1 MTSFKTIA
9 ALCILGYNFK
19 NGNAI
24 KQYIGSGPVCETY
37 NTYS

>member
-1 MTSFKTIA
+1 MTSFKTIV

-24 KQYIGSGPVCETY
+24 KQYMGGPACDTY
-37 NTYS
+37 NTYSV